1 MNTGVAW
8 ELAPE
13 TSDTSTEKM
22 AENDEMKENL
32 PNDTAVNEPTEQID
46 TPANIGLGN
55 TLTRIRIIL
64 SQEEPVLTE
73 EGEINLQEGDV
84 HMLDVDTA
92 DWLIEAGVAESAAL

>member
-1 MNTGVAW
+1 
-8 ELAPE
+8 
-13 TSDTSTEKM
+13 M
-22 AENDEMKENL
+22 AENDGVGETMA
-32 PNDTAVNEPTEQID
+32 DEPTEQSD
-46 TPANIGLGN
+46 SPANNGLGN

-84 HMLDVDTA
+84 HMLDADTA